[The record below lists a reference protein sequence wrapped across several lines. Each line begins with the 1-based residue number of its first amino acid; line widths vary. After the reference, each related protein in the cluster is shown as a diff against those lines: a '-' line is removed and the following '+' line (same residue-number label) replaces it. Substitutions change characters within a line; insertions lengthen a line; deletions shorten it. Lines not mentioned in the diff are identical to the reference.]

1 MTFRHTLGNTE
12 KITKMI
18 SSEAPPASKSNKLT
32 SNQLSVADR
41 AAKYHALLTQVRQ
54 RSRRTLLRPQEP
66 RFNQYGEQ
74 LYCFCQQPDDEEFM
88 IQCDT
93 CNEW

>member
-1 MTFRHTLGNTE
+1 
-12 KITKMI
+12 MI
-18 SSEAPPASKSNKLT
+18 SSEEASASPPLNKL
-32 SNQLSVADR
+32 SSAELSITDR
-41 AAKYHALLTQVRQ
+41 ADKYRKLLKNLRQ
-54 RSRRTLLRPQEP
+54 GSRRTLVRPQEP
-66 RFNQYGEQ
+66 HFNQYGEQ